1 MFQVNALESYMT
13 HEGVQLAQ
21 RRTTSDVRVLKGIEI
36 DVFSH
41 KINNDHF
48 ENVIQETCGSHFS
61 FSKIRVAKDAN
72 TFYIRP
78 LDHCLVEGGMM
89 YTSAISIIS
98 SLSVK
103 GLLVKGFRTDERK
116 RA

>member
-1 MFQVNALESYMT
+1 MFKVNVLESYT
-13 HEGVQLAQ
+13 AHEGVQLAQ
-21 RRTTSDVRVLKGIEI
+21 RRTSSDVCVLAGIEV

-48 ENVIQETCGSHFS
+48 ESVLQETCGSHFS
-61 FSKIRVAKDAN
+61 FKKIRIAPDTN

-78 LDHCLVEGGMM
+78 LEHCLVEGGMM

-98 SLSVK
+98 SLSSK
-103 GLLVKGFRTDERK
+103 GLLVKGFRTDEK
-116 RA
+116 RRA